1 VISLKIAQGLGL
13 TISPRLQIAP
23 NELIQVRAD
32 IRFLSLADIQPRYRT
47 RRRQLY
53 PGPIRFGRH
62 TKNQVS
68 LKRKSSFRQSL
79 SGVRLAFSQM
89 NRGIYDFF
97 TRPSMSELTNPIG
110 TISSQLMRWARQ
122 ARTALMASCLQS
134 VAIYL
139 ATSLGDCARYIGKLA
154 RHAAHELYLR
164 NATRTLQQFD
174 DRILADIGLR
184 RAEIEQAVRNGRF
197 ATQKTLS
204 NRMSSQQ
211 RHAA

>member
-1 VISLKIAQGLGL
+1 MISLKIAQGLGL

-53 PGPIRFGRH
+53 LGPIRFGRH

-97 TRPSMSELTNPIG
+97 TRPRGIRSMSELTNPIG

-122 ARTALMASCLQS
+122 APHRAHGFLSAERCNLSRDLARRLC
-134 VAIYL
+134 AIYW
-139 ATSLGDCARYIGKLA
+139 
-154 RHAAHELYLR
+154 E
-164 NATRTLQQFD
+164 TRTP
-174 DRILADIGLR
+174 RG
-184 RAEIEQAVRNGRF
+184 
-197 ATQKTLS
+197 S
-204 NRMSSQQ
+204 
-211 RHAA
+211 